1 MSNSMALQ
9 FLLSKLK
16 WMKSVVRAVFL
27 ILNSKM
33 WTIQVERIRFVC
45 IFWHVASN
53 WNIEMGTLLFGVRIR
68 HSTVCWNWITVWIQC
83 TATLPFDGSNN
94 SCVSEIS
101 GFFLRE
107 WKKWDIFF
115 LLFFFLMCTHKWHT
129 KKCDAFRHSRVSLF
143 STAPQILQ
151 WKMSMDVVCYS
162 VWCGAKSVI
171 VAAFGI
177 RLRLNHVRC
186 VFVCISMGI
195 FHMQTT
201 DYNSKR

>member
-1 MSNSMALQ
+1 
-9 FLLSKLK
+9 
-16 WMKSVVRAVFL
+16 
-27 ILNSKM
+27 
-33 WTIQVERIRFVC
+33 
-45 IFWHVASN
+45 
-53 WNIEMGTLLFGVRIR
+53 
-68 HSTVCWNWITVWIQC
+68 
-83 TATLPFDGSNN
+83 
-94 SCVSEIS
+94 
-101 GFFLRE
+101 
-107 WKKWDIFF
+107 
-115 LLFFFLMCTHKWHT
+115 MCTHKWHT

-195 FHMQTT
+195 FHMQTNRLQFEKIET
-201 DYNSKR
+201 KRVFMVVRWLFVMFFLVMRKTEPFLALKCQWKKVFQMEPQPQQRRKRYNVSPATVTSNNMCFFRKAFSPLVKILVLCSVANRSKYSIVESVQLNQ